1 MQIIISH
8 GSVQKPDTIDVGAGF
23 KVVFGNFEETVA
35 SYPKDNTM
43 LMTVTGPE
51 GTAGLEGIAE
61 TTTIHVKCKGPN
73 GPIHVKPWTTFWTHY
88 QYALLVDRSYE
99 LWINETAVLT
109 IEAAYPAKIIGLNIH
124 RDVI

>member
-43 LMTVTGPE
+43 MMTVTGTVGIE
-51 GTAGLEGIAE
+51 GIEGIA
-61 TTTIHVKCKGPN
+61 TIHVKCKGPN

-99 LWINETAVLT
+99 LWINETVVLT
-109 IEAAYPAKIIGLNIH
+109 IEAAYPAK
-124 RDVI
+124 VITLKDNR